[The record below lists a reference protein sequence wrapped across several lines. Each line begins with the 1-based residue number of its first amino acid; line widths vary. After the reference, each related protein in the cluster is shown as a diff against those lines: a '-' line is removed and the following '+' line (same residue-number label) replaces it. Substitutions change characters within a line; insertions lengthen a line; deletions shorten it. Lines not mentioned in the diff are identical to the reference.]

1 MTCSWASRLISLVVD
16 DSDDKTTTFTPLL
29 FNFYLFP
36 QASLSI
42 TDFSQL
48 LSVFLS
54 VHLSFLLLLFSPLY
68 PWCFQSF
75 HPASSWIN
83 NLFLIS
89 LCVFYASLH
98 FSSLFVPFQF
108 PRGLLSFSPV
118 LRNQYFSIRVHSSL
132 SYFTPQPSVPVSSS
146 LSLLVST
153 SPLLYPHLPSFGI
166 LHALLLILTSP
177 LMYSSS
183 ISFFFFLFFTFFSS
197 SGWESFCFLCF
208 DIFPLLECCGSHTE
222 WSFPHQSF
230 KSLNFFFFSP
240 CPLVKWRYRALGRVR
255 RRERTDLFQSRDRD
269 NVKFPSHSG
278 RW

>member
-177 LMYSSS
+177 PHVLFFYFFFLFLPFSPHLAEIAFAFYVLTFSPSLNAVALTQSEVFLISLSSLW
-183 ISFFFFLFFTFFSS
+183 IFFFFLPALLW
-197 SGWESFCFLCF
+197 SGVIEHWGEF
-208 DIFPLLECCGSHTE
+208 DGEKEQTCSRAETE
-222 WSFPHQSF
+222 IM
-230 KSLNFFFFSP
+230 
-240 CPLVKWRYRALGRVR
+240 
-255 RRERTDLFQSRDRD
+255 
-269 NVKFPSHSG
+269 
-278 RW
+278 